1 MKSPE
6 QELYDSVY
14 SLCMKL
20 GYDVYDHLPLENEP
34 VNYPFIVVGSMNTV
48 TSGLGVNKTNFNNI
62 TKLIVD
68 VWGDSEQRLDVS
80 NIADEIY
87 QNCMRK
93 PIAKDYQF
101 YPVQIETT
109 KQLMQDT
116 SVPNMIFNRAML
128 TLAFSY

>member
-48 TSGLGVNKTNFNNI
+48 TSGLGANKTNFNNI

-87 QNCMRK
+87 QNCMGK
-93 PIAKDYQF
+93 PIAKNYQF
-101 YPVQIETT
+101 YPVQKETT
-109 KQLMQDT
+109 KQLMQDA

>member
-48 TSGLGVNKTNFNNI
+48 TSGLGANKTNFNNI

-80 NIADEIY
+80 NITDEIY
-87 QNCMRK
+87 QNCMGK

-101 YPVQIETT
+101 YPVQKETT

>member
-34 VNYPFIVVGSMNTV
+34 VNYPFIVVGAMNTV
-48 TSGLGVNKTNFNNI
+48 TSGLGANKTNFNNI

-80 NIADEIY
+80 NIVDEIY
-87 QNCMRK
+87 QNCMGK
-93 PIAKDYQF
+93 PIEKDYQF
-101 YPVQIETT
+101 YPVQKETT

>member
-14 SLCMKL
+14 SLCIKL

-48 TSGLGVNKTNFNNI
+48 TSGLGANKTNFNNI

-93 PIAKDYQF
+93 PITKDYQF
-101 YPVQIETT
+101 YPVQKETT
-109 KQLMQDT
+109 KQLIQDT

>member
-48 TSGLGVNKTNFNNI
+48 TSGLGANKTNFNNI

-101 YPVQIETT
+101 YPVQKETT